1 MEKYKKNQKN
11 ELKYCLLS
19 TNLVYHTKNDLSI
32 FFLKKYKKISYF
44 FPLDC
49 FSQDCFSQIIIFFLR
64 LFFSFFHRLFM
75 FFSMGYFCEALLS
88 ISCFFSFFTYKVFF
102 ILYGWDKLF
111 KTVGTNYS
119 KEKNPRGSLYLP
131 SSVS

>member
-1 MEKYKKNQKN
+1 MENKILEKYKKNQKN

-49 FSQDCFSQIIIFFLR
+49 FSQIIIFSLG
-64 LFFSFFHRLFM
+64 LFFSFFIDYLCFLWGVFVFLYSYFIYRLFFRFM
-75 FFSMGYFCEALLS
+75 PIKYFLYYKAL
-88 ISCFFSFFTYKVFF
+88 
-102 ILYGWDKLF
+102 
-111 KTVGTNYS
+111 TNYS
-119 KEKNPRGSLYLP
+119 KQLGQIIQR
-131 SSVS
+131 